1 MIVDGVDWGNAPSP
15 ELADLGVAQ
24 SCRAYTPFHLTRYKA
39 HWAGNQQ
46 WVEPHWPFEE
56 PWGAR
61 KLWDKS
67 ALEAHYAKWAALIEQ
82 GTTRLAAIL
91 PSGARGTDLE
101 CRQCRRFHPHIRHTR
116 HSLYVLRIQR
126 LAAAVLRA

>member
-1 MIVDGVDWGNAPSP
+1 MPVRSASRTWRRFNRQERDGIELQIVRHG
-15 ELADLGVAQ
+15 
-24 SCRAYTPFHLTRYKA
+24 T
-39 HWAGNQQ
+39 
-46 WVEPHWPFEE
+46 
-56 PWGAR
+56 AR
-61 KLWDKS
+61 CPCCG
-67 ALEAHYAKWAALIEQ
+67 AALIEQ

-101 CRQCRRFHPHIRHTR
+101 CRQCRRFHPRIRHTP